1 MTAHPDAPLI
11 ALAAMCET
19 AAKRFEAASAEYARA
34 EFAVPHDGAE
44 EAEAL
49 RIQTITLDEN
59 QDIIMPI
66 MCMRASSF
74 DGVIAKARALQCAF
88 PNDDEIAKMIAEAL
102 RVDGPFDPLPA
113 SLSLARDLLALA
125 WDGDAKCL
133 RR

>member
-19 AAKRFEAASAEYARA
+19 AAKRFSAASAEYARA

-49 RIQTITLDEN
+49 RIQTIALDEN

-66 MCMRASSF
+66 VWMRASSV
-74 DGVIAKARALQCAF
+74 DGVLAKARALRCAF
-88 PNDDEIAKMIAEAL
+88 PDDDGIAKMIAEAL

-125 WDGDAKCL
+125 WDGDANV
-133 RR
+133 